1 LAASCGLFLIV
12 KHITTTGREARIMA
26 ASSAINPEGIAM
38 KVIITSGVIV
48 LTVLAAPVYA
58 QGGAEPHVPPP
69 AGGQIEPAPPETS
82 GDVLNVPQAAAREEL
97 LQGTA
102 VRAVFTSEIEDREP
116 VDQLSRV
123 NAGSDKIY
131 FFTELKDLEGQTV
144 KHRWLYKGELVAEVA
159 FNVNGSRWRVWSS
172 KTLQPDQLGTWTVEV
187 VNGSGDVIASSVI
200 EHEQAPGET
209 PPVPLASEPATDVA
223 AQQ

>member
-1 LAASCGLFLIV
+1 V
-12 KHITTTGREARIMA
+12 KHITTAGREARIMA
-26 ASSAINPEGIAM
+26 ASSAIKTRKDLAM
-38 KVIITSGVIV
+38 KVIATSGVIV
-48 LTVLAAPVYA
+48 LAVLAAPVYA

-102 VRAVFTSEIEDREP
+102 VRAVFTSDIEDREP

-123 NAGSDKIY
+123 TAGNDKIY

-144 KHRWLYKGELVAEVA
+144 KHRWLYKGELAAEVA
-159 FNVNGSRWRVWSS
+159 FNVKGSRWRVWST

-187 VNGSGDVIASSVI
+187 VNGNGDVIASSVI
-200 EHEQAPGET
+200 EHEQAPAET
-209 PPVPLASEPATDVA
+209 PPVPLASEPEAGVA